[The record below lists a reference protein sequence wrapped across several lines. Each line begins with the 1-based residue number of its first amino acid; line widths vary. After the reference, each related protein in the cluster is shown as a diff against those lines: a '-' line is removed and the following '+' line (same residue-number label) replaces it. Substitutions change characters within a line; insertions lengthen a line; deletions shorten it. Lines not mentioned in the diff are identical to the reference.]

1 MKFYVVIIFIFFNI
15 FFGES
20 KLLRSK
26 YLTEEMIGDV
36 GELDKYEKKARV
48 IFSKYE
54 KAKFYQIVAYTYYEK
69 YIDLVQE
76 LESLDRHYYY
86 VFSNYDAENS
96 LELIDSE
103 VNSPGIQNDFTPIL
117 FEENSKINIKLF
129 KAKVGLFKKQYYSYL
144 NYFNKKIK
152 MYNNELSQ
160 IKKKADDKIR
170 LYDSNKIFSD
180 YKSFL
185 LNQENIDKNFD
196 NELIVVYSEDII
208 LEISWP
214 NKNYKRIF
222 IYRDNSNQIS
232 KTIDSK
238 DGKLLLE
245 TNYDIIFNDD
255 VFLTFLKSNNISLD
269 DYEDY
274 GIYSIQKYNDFEKV
288 EKITYYSINNK
299 VIGVIV
305 REFEEDFLKLIS
317 ENWYIGEYSRK
328 IREFNN
334 IFEPKSSKYI
344 WVEKEYR

>member
-1 MKFYVVIIFIFFNI
+1 MKFYLVIILIIFNALLS
-15 FFGES
+15 ES

-26 YLTEEMIGDV
+26 YLTEQMISDV

-48 IFSKYE
+48 ILSKYE

-69 YIDLVQE
+69 YSDLVQE

-86 VFSNYDAENS
+86 VFSNYDAENL

-103 VNSPGIQNDFTPIL
+103 INSPGIQNDFTPIL

-129 KAKVGLFKKQYYSYL
+129 KAKAGLFKKQYYDYL
-144 NYFNKKIK
+144 NYFNKKNK
-152 MYNNELSQ
+152 MYNIELSQ

-185 LNQENIDKNFD
+185 LNHENIKENLDSD
-196 NELIVVYSEDII
+196 LSVVYSEDII
-208 LEISWP
+208 SEISWP

-222 IYRDNSNQIS
+222 IYNNSNQIS

-255 VFLTFLKSNNISLD
+255 VFLTFLKSNNIFLD

-274 GIYSIQKYNDFEKV
+274 GIYSIQKYNDFEQV

-299 VIGVIV
+299 IIGVIV

-344 WVEKEYR
+344 WIEKEYR

>member
-1 MKFYVVIIFIFFNI
+1 MKFYILIIFIIFNVL
-15 FFGES
+15 FGES

-26 YLTEEMIGDV
+26 YLTEQMIGDV
-36 GELDKYEKKARV
+36 EELDKYEKKARV

-69 YIDLVQE
+69 YSDLVQE

-86 VFSNYDAENS
+86 VFSNYDAEN
-96 LELIDSE
+96 LLGLIDSE
-103 VNSPGIQNDFTPIL
+103 INSPGIQNDFTPIL

-129 KAKVGLFKKQYYSYL
+129 KAKAGLFKKQYYDYL

-152 MYNNELSQ
+152 MYNNKLSQ
-160 IKKKADDKIR
+160 VKKKADDKIR
-170 LYDSNKIFSD
+170 SYDSNKIFSD

-185 LNQENIDKNFD
+185 LNYENIDENLYND
-196 NELIVVYSEDII
+196 LIVVYSEDII
-208 LEISWP
+208 SEISWP

-222 IYRDNSNQIS
+222 IYNDNSNQIS

-245 TNYDIIFNDD
+245 TNYDIMFNDD
-255 VFLTFLKSNNISLD
+255 IFLTFLRSNNISLD
-269 DYEDY
+269 NYEDY
-274 GIYSIQKYNDFEKV
+274 GIYSIQKYNNFEKV
-288 EKITYYSINNK
+288 EKIIYYSINNK
-299 VIGVIV
+299 IIGVIV